1 MIFFILAAMLLED
14 LRYIPQHKGIG
25 ISQEKGSRMDRSA
38 TRVLVVEDDKLMN
51 WSLVS
56 SLSKWGFEVQSVFN
70 GNDAIREIQKT
81 RFDIA
86 LLDYQLPDLD
96 GLAVARIIR
105 ETQAHAA
112 IFLVTGHPLSELPK
126 EPHLFDIYF
135 SKPVNLNQL
144 QLALQGIIQ
153 PGSVEEKLR

>member
-1 MIFFILAAMLLED
+1 ME
-14 LRYIPQHKGIG
+14 R
-25 ISQEKGSRMDRSA
+25 A

-56 SLSKWGFEVQSVFN
+56 SLSKWGFEVQSVFT

-96 GLAVARIIR
+96 GLSVARVIR
-105 ETQAHAA
+105 ETQSHAA
-112 IFLVTGHPLSELPK
+112 ILLITGYPLSELSK
-126 EPHLFDIYF
+126 EPDLFDLYF
-135 SKPVNLNQL
+135 NKPVNMNQL
-144 QLALQGIIQ
+144 QSALQGIVQSGNI
-153 PGSVEEKLR
+153 EERPR

>member
-1 MIFFILAAMLLED
+1 
-14 LRYIPQHKGIG
+14 
-25 ISQEKGSRMDRSA
+25 MDRSA

-56 SLSKWGFEVQSVFN
+56 SLSKWGVEVQSVFN
-70 GNDAIREIQKT
+70 GNDAIREIRKT

-96 GLAVARIIR
+96 GLAVARVIR
-105 ETQAHAA
+105 ETQSHTA
-112 IFLVTGHPLSELPK
+112 IFLVTGHPLNELPQ

-135 SKPVNLNQL
+135 SKPVNMNQL

-153 PGSVEEKLR
+153 PERVEERLL